1 MQNKEPIYVVGFP
14 KSGNTWLARL
24 ISETLDSNLA
34 PNNSIDAADFSE
46 NRKGKY
52 IIFKEHTDENI
63 YNIPKSSVIYIV
75 RDVRDVLVSGFFHGH
90 QWCDK
95 AKISNSFFIKSYF
108 LYHVRKLNKKWQ
120 GSAWEE
126 LKQKIIGIIKYFIQS
141 KAQKKRIGNWSNHVK
156 FWENQPNVIVVRYE
170 DLLNYA
176 EAELEKIFILLNI
189 KINIKKLRDVV
200 KNQSFEKKKSDFI
213 KLNDLKNSQ
222 FLRNGKEGGWKIFLP
237 QTLVKEIEQSH
248 IEVLNRYGY
257 ETNNF
262 EGR

>member
-1 MQNKEPIYVVGFP
+1 MKNKEPIYVVGFP

-52 IIFKEHTDENI
+52 IIFKQHTDENI
-63 YNIPKSSVIYIV
+63 SDISKSSVIYII
-75 RDVRDVLVSGFFHGH
+75 RDVRDVLVSGFFFAH

-95 AKISNSFFIKSYF
+95 AQITNSFFAKRFF
-108 LYHVRKLNKKWQ
+108 LYHIRKLNKQWQ
-120 GSAWEE
+120 GTAWGE
-126 LKQKIIGIIKYFIQS
+126 LKLKIIGASKYFIQN
-141 KAQKKRIGNWSNHVK
+141 KAQKKFYWNWRNHVR
-156 FWENQPNVIVVRYE
+156 FWEKHPNVIVVRYE
-170 DLLNYA
+170 DLLNHA
-176 EAELEKIFILLNI
+176 DAELEKIFITLNI
-189 KINIKKLRDVV
+189 KVDTKKLKNVV

-222 FLRNGKEGGWKIFLP
+222 FLRNGKEGEWKVFLP

-257 ETNNF
+257 KKK
-262 EGR
+262 